1 MEYDDR
7 PEPAKRLEQA
17 RVAKKFKTMKDAANF
32 HGWSYETYQQHEKG
46 TRGIGRAAEKY
57 ARAYDVSAGWLLTG
71 EGSGPGD
78 RRSLDEMVKDAPEE
92 TRDAIYDFVKRLT
105 QKAS

>member
-1 MEYDDR
+1 MENDDR
-7 PEPAKRLEQA
+7 PAPAKRLEQA
-17 RVAKKFKTMKDAANF
+17 RIAKNFKTMKDAAKF

-46 TRGIGRAAEKY
+46 TRGIGRAVDKY
-57 ARAYDVSAGWLLTG
+57 ARAFRVSSAWLLTG
-71 EGSGPGD
+71 EGRGPGD
-78 RRSLDEMVKDAPEE
+78 RVSIDEMIEDAPEE